1 MMDDFWVILI
11 VSLCTIT
18 SEINCGNCMRFSLL
32 SITRKIIMRVV
43 FNRHITFSERK
54 LSGADCLFKPSRT
67 LDMIFA
73 IIKLQENCIDQIV
86 PLYSTTWWKSFNREA
101 LWTVLE
107 RIIQLMMSWSVR
119 YSPMLTWECL
129 LKSAKAGNN
138 TVPPP
143 QSSTSSTRAYYF
155 TQLKVYRK

>member
-1 MMDDFWVILI
+1 MPLKPITMSCKTSGRCWRCCGLPWL
-11 VSLCTIT
+11 SLYTIA
-18 SEINCGNCMRFSLL
+18 SEINCGNCIRFSLL
-32 SITRKIIMRVV
+32 SIVEKIAVRVV
-43 FNRHITFSERK
+43 FNRHITVSERK
-54 LSGADCLFKPSRT
+54 LSGADCLFKPSRI

-86 PLYSTTWWKSFNREA
+86 PLYSTTWWKTLILSIRDA

-119 YSPMLTWECL
+119 CSPMLTWQSL

-138 TVPPP
+138 TV
-143 QSSTSSTRAYYF
+143 
-155 TQLKVYRK
+155 L